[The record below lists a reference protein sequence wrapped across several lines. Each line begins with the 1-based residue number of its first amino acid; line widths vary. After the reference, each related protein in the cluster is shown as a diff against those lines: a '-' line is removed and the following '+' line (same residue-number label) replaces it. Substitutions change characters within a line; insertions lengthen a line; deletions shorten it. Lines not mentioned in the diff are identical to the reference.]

1 MISKI
6 LRDGILAIVNF
17 FLCLVFGHIWSG
29 WEFHPQYGG
38 DEAYE
43 TRFCYGCKKKEEREA

>member
-6 LRDGILAIVNF
+6 LRDSILAIVNF

-29 WEFHPQYGG
+29 WEFHPQYGS